1 MRYYQQLSTITTQL
15 RVQAMR
21 QKELIEK
28 EAKGL
33 IPQAEYILQ
42 IEKTWDKK
50 LIQIIFIIRM
60 ISLKRSILMF
70 TYE

>member
-1 MRYYQQLSTITTQL
+1 MQLLVWQRCNTQHMRYYQQLSTITTQF

-28 EAKGL
+28 EAKEL

-42 IEKTWDKK
+42 KEKIWDKK
-50 LIQIIFIIRM
+50 
-60 ISLKRSILMF
+60 
-70 TYE
+70 TNPN

>member
-1 MRYYQQLSTITTQL
+1 MQLLVWQRCNTQHMRYYQQPSTITTQL

-33 IPQAEYILQ
+33 IAQTDYVMLQ
-42 IEKTWDKK
+42 KEKTWDKN
-50 LIQIIFIIRM
+50 
-60 ISLKRSILMF
+60 
-70 TYE
+70 